1 MNRNELRR
9 ISQINYFGIFRLHL
23 DHLCKMYQEVVPA
36 FSEILGAGRPYIGRL
51 GSVSGKSEA
60 SQELRVFQCPE
71 TEGLSSGPHQRMQD
85 NEWIMQAATCW
96 LHVASC
102 SCQLSL
108 RWGWSIA
115 GTASYSASTHKP
127 HSQKSLR
134 ACGSSWVWRNLAEHV
149 ISWLAETLSS
159 PW

>member
-1 MNRNELRR
+1 MNRHELRR

-51 GSVSGKSEA
+51 GSVSGKSGA

-85 NEWIMQAATCW
+85 NEWIMQAATC
-96 LHVASC
+96 
-102 SCQLSL
+102 
-108 RWGWSIA
+108 
-115 GTASYSASTHKP
+115 
-127 HSQKSLR
+127 
-134 ACGSSWVWRNLAEHV
+134 
-149 ISWLAETLSS
+149 
-159 PW
+159 